1 MARLHGKN
9 GGMTANGKNIYNFV
23 SWEVE
28 ETADEVDSTAMRDEA
43 KEYLDGF
50 KSWTAQGSFYFE
62 KVSGSG
68 DGKALG
74 QRELKIGDTVA
85 ATFEMDEDGNQYSG
99 NVKILTLRTVT
110 EKDGIVTKSFTGRG
124 IGALTD
130 GTSS

>member
-9 GGMTANGKNIYNFV
+9 GGMTANGINVYNFLN
-23 SWEVE
+23 WEVE
-28 ETADEVDSTAMRDEA
+28 EQAEEVDSTAMRDEA

-50 KSWTAQGSFYFE
+50 KSWTGQGSFYFE
-62 KVSGSG
+62 KVVGSG

-74 QRELKIGDTVA
+74 QRELKVGDTVA
-85 ATFEMDEDGNQYSG
+85 CVFEMDEDGNQYSG
-99 NVKILTLRTVT
+99 NLKILTMRTVT